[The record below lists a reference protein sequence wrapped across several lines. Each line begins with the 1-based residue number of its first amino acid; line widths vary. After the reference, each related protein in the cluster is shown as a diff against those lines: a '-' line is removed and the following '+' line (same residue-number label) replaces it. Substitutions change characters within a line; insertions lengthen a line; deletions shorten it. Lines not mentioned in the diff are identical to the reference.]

1 MVTGGSG
8 RPLDHSPE
16 QALSTGT
23 ALKLFVV
30 ERRLPAV
37 TPEGLAMLQAALAD
51 ASRRLTTRGEVVRYL
66 RSTYLPDQ
74 DRVLCLFEACSAE
87 AVRVVNETAQAP
99 YRSITAAV
107 ERPAP
112 EV

>member
-1 MVTGGSG
+1 MGGRG
-8 RPLDHSPE
+8 RPLITLPE
-16 QALSTGT
+16 QLLSTSA

-51 ASRRLTTRGEVVRYL
+51 ASRRQTTRGEVVRYL
-66 RSTYLPDQ
+66 RSTYLPEQ
-74 DRVLCLFEACSAE
+74 DRVLCLFEAGSAE

-99 YRSITAAV
+99 YRSIVAAV

-112 EV
+112 